1 MPNRVLTIVVTGG
14 PCAGKTSAMEA
25 VREGLASADIAAIE
39 VPEAATDLILA
50 GTAPWT
56 CPSMLD
62 FQTQVIALQLKR
74 EAAAAAEA
82 AALDD
87 AVIVCDRGICD
98 SHAYLSDADYE
109 TALSKNGISEAQ
121 ALARYDAVFHL
132 ESVALADAGAYTKAN
147 NGARFEDAQ
156 GAVLADRRTLSAWLA
171 HPNLH
176 VIANEEEFQAKA
188 NNLASAI
195 LALAKGHR

>member
-25 VREGLASADIAAIE
+25 VREGLASADITAIE

-82 AALDD
+82 AALDN

-109 TALSKNGISEAQ
+109 TALSENGISEAQ

-132 ESVALADAGAYTKAN
+132 ESVALADASAYTKAN

-156 GAVLADRRTLSAWLA
+156 GAVLADRRTLSAWSA
-171 HPNLH
+171 HPSLH
-176 VIANEEEFQAKA
+176 VIANEEEFRAKA
-188 NNLASAI
+188 DNLTSAI
-195 LALAKGHR
+195 LALAKGRR